1 MRRRIVIVPLV
12 ALLVVVIGGGFIAW
26 QWTQSQYYVGADSKG
41 EVTIYR
47 GVNQRIAG
55 ISLSS
60 PYQATGIRLA
70 QVPTPYQQTL
80 EATDAASSLSSA
92 RAIVA
97 NVRNAVNT
105 CKQAYLDRQAWV
117 ARDNLYQAYKAAAAA
132 GRQAAQEAAGRRR
145 QPGRR
150 ASPGRARMPPVNGI
164 RHRGHRPR
172 PGGRGELVSAGRA
185 AQPSMATGPGAPRGS

>member
-12 ALLVVVIGGGFIAW
+12 ALLVVVIGGGLSAW

-41 EVTIYR
+41 EVPIYR

-80 EATDAASSLSSA
+80 EATDAASNLSSA

-117 ARDNLYQAYKAAAAA
+117 ASDNRYQAYKAAVAEAARQHKKPPAAVANPGAEPPAAGPVCPPSTAFGIAATDLVPAAA
-132 GRQAAQEAAGRRR
+132 G
-145 QPGRR
+145 
-150 ASPGRARMPPVNGI
+150 S
-164 RHRGHRPR
+164 
-172 PGGRGELVSAGRA
+172 S
-185 AQPSMATGPGAPRGS
+185 